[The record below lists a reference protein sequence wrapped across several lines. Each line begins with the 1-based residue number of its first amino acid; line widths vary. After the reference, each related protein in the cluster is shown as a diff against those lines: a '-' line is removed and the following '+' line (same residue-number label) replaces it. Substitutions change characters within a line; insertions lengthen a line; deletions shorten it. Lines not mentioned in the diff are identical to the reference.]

1 MRISKLISLAAATAL
16 ALGGAILVASPANA
30 ATGCELNYGSL
41 GSNCVAA
48 GNGTSGDNLAAGLSS
63 TNSTFSFKESG
74 GAAVTITCTK
84 ASFVAQAT
92 VNPAEDAA
100 EAAEQVNT
108 LTFSA
113 CTINVAGVSV
123 SSVNLKPATVG
134 SATVAD
140 DGAGNPLLNVTQLNE
155 QVTLHTGLGNVICDY
170 GVGGTV
176 TQVQGGITNPDSTGS
191 GGSIAFN
198 NDPVAYLSGP
208 SFCGASGSTGSFNAT
223 FGTVA
228 DTSQTGSPALYVL

>member
-1 MRISKLISLAAATAL
+1 MLKNRLISLAAAAAL
-16 ALGGAILVASPANA
+16 AVGGAIMAAAPASA

-41 GSNCVAA
+41 SGNCVTA
-48 GNGTSGDNLAAGLSS
+48 GSGTSGDNLSAGLAS
-63 TNSTFSFKESG
+63 TNSTFSFKESS
-74 GAAVTITCTK
+74 GAAVTITCTN
-84 ASFVAQAT
+84 ASFVAQST
-92 VNPAEDAA
+92 SNPADGVA

-108 LTFSA
+108 LSFST

-123 SSVNLKPATVG
+123 SSVNLKPTTVG
-134 SATVAD
+134 AATVAD
-140 DGAGNPLLNVTQLNE
+140 DGTSDLLNVTQLNE

-170 GVGGTV
+170 GVGGSV
-176 TQVQGGITNPDSTGS
+176 SQVQGVITNPDANGA

-223 FGTVA
+223 FGTVT